1 MAQIVVRKL
10 EDEVK
15 EGLRRR
21 AARHGRSLEA
31 EVREILRDAAVAEPG
46 EEDDIAR
53 IGLGT
58 WLTRQFAGNGLRE
71 GEKIEEIRGD
81 WGVRIPNRSPR
92 PAADGV
98 DRSAAVEI
106 APS

>member
-15 EGLRRR
+15 DGLRRR

-31 EVREILRDAAVAEPG
+31 EVRQILRDAAGAEKADV
-46 EEDDIAR
+46 DDNK

-58 WLTRQFAGNGLRE
+58 WLSRQFAGIGLRV
-71 GEKIEEIRGD
+71 GEEIEEIEEIGD
-81 WGVRIPNRSPR
+81 SKPPTSVNDHRRH
-92 PAADGV
+92 
-98 DRSAAVEI
+98 
-106 APS
+106 

>member
-53 IGLGT
+53 HRPWNLAHAAVRRDRT
-58 WLTRQFAGNGLRE
+58 ERRRKN
-71 GEKIEEIRGD
+71 RGD
-81 WGVRIPNRSPR
+81 SRRLGS
-92 PAADGV
+92 
-98 DRSAAVEI
+98 SH
-106 APS
+106 S

>member
-31 EVREILRDAAVAEPG
+31 EVREILRDAAVAEPAAHSTSST
-46 EEDDIAR
+46 DP
-53 IGLGT
+53 
-58 WLTRQFAGNGLRE
+58 TRPSTTPVACT
-71 GEKIEEIRGD
+71 
-81 WGVRIPNRSPR
+81 
-92 PAADGV
+92 
-98 DRSAAVEI
+98 
-106 APS
+106 APSATISPKL

>member
-46 EEDDIAR
+46 EDDDIVEDRPWNLAHPAVR
-53 IGLGT
+53 RDRTESTEKKSRRFEAIGE
-58 WLTRQFAGNGLRE
+58 FAFLKFDE
-71 GEKIEEIRGD
+71 
-81 WGVRIPNRSPR
+81 
-92 PAADGV
+92 
-98 DRSAAVEI
+98 
-106 APS
+106 

>member
-53 IGLGT
+53 FGLGT
-58 WLTRQFAGNGLRE
+58 WLTRQFAGIGLRE
-71 GEKIEEIRGD
+71 REKIEEIRGD
-81 WGVRIPNRSPR
+81 WGVRIPKF
-92 PAADGV
+92 D
-98 DRSAAVEI
+98 E
-106 APS
+106 